1 MANRRKWLTD
11 FDAGLLAISRI
22 TKLAKFCTQQ
32 AVKQYFRQKIQYLTT
47 APATTTTT
55 GYSNFNYNLHET

>member
-32 AVKQYFRQKIQYLTT
+32 VVKQYFRQKNTI
-47 APATTTTT
+47 
-55 GYSNFNYNLHET
+55 FNNSTSDNNNDRLQ